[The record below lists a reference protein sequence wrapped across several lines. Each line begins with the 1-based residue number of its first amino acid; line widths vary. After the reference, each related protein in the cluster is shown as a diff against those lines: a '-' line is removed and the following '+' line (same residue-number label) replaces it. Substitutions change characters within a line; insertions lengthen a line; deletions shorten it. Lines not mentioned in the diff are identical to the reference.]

1 MQRAQVMF
9 FSRKWWYSA
18 LQKFARQ
25 KYTLKERKK
34 KKVDYVLP
42 HGVLKKYENGDGF
55 GQNLPKGV
63 LNFCLFNKTI
73 IRWLRAVL
81 ITVRYFSRDSSNNI
95 GAQPQVSSS
104 NSSVALAYVPTSY
117 AMLLFAATFQGNQGD
132 DIVQWRS
139 FLCTKQTAQDWINK
153 MLESA
158 SFLNCSWYHR

>member
-1 MQRAQVMF
+1 MTKKARISIAESTGDVF
-9 FSRKWWYSA
+9 F
-18 LQKFARQ
+18 
-25 KYTLKERKK
+25 KEMMIFRPSEICQAKIHSKGKKK

-132 DIVQWRS
+132 DIVQ
-139 FLCTKQTAQDWINK
+139 
-153 MLESA
+153 
-158 SFLNCSWYHR
+158 